1 MRVKDFFIL
10 TNVSNGSESM
20 TFLGKQLEKP
30 GNAMAKKGGRQIS
43 RISIIRKDSWENKS
57 FWTKKRFFFVDFGG
71 KATKSGGLH
80 RGIALKQIG
89 GFLPVLLN

>member
-1 MRVKDFFIL
+1 
-10 TNVSNGSESM
+10 
-20 TFLGKQLEKP
+20 
-30 GNAMAKKGGRQIS
+30 MAKRGGRQIGL
-43 RISIIRKDSWENKS
+43 ITIIRKDSWENKS

>member
-1 MRVKDFFIL
+1 
-10 TNVSNGSESM
+10 M

-30 GNAMAKKGGRQIS
+30 GNAMAKKGGHQIR
-43 RISIIRKDSWENKS
+43 RITIICKDSWENKP
-57 FWTKKRFFFVDFGG
+57 FWKKSGFFVDFGG

-89 GFLPVLLN
+89 GFLPALLN